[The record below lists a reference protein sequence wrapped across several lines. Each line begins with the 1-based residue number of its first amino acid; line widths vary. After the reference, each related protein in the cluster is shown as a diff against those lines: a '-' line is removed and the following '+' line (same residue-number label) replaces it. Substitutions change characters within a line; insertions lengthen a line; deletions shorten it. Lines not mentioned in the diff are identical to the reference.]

1 MSFKRN
7 VSMYIKEKSTITALS
22 FLLFFI
28 VVFYLSLI
36 DSLWYKKGISD
47 EFENY
52 KITYMNSNNNS
63 VIYAASDNVMFYSQ
77 NKEHESTLNNFTGV
91 EAYTNA
97 YVGANYKPYNFVR
110 IDYVFPSKIIEI
122 KGITDNLVGEK
133 GETYILTEDGGLYTI
148 SSRSNKVENLLS
160 NVKKF
165 EVKYD
170 STLNKN
176 TLLVLD
182 NNNLL
187 SLYYFDYQILVKRE
201 LYQGYIEEFYLM
213 GKDNIFIRIDDDLFC
228 IWMKETDKYEYIDDY
243 PYDYK
248 IFKNNY
254 FLEHT
259 EYRSEKLVNIGDS
272 YYSLYN
278 NEIEYF
284 EYDKE
289 KKDFI
294 KYDNGKYSK
303 KYHLESN
310 IEDIYVTGFKSLIV
324 KTEDGIYYLGDIK
337 YFNSEDTLT
346 KFEYTNNNI
355 YASRNS
361 LIYLDKKGYL
371 NIYNEDTNSFDVM
384 YQKTLLKGLIKYF
397 SLFVVVMT
405 LFYLILSF
413 AESNKRYNRYFKVN
427 KEK

>member
-28 VVFYLSLI
+28 VVFSLSLI

-110 IDYVFPSKIIEI
+110 IDYVFPSKIKEI

-187 SLYYFDYQILVKRE
+187 SLYYFDYQILVKHE

-248 IFKNNY
+248 IFKSNY

-310 IEDIYVTGFKSLIV
+310 IEDIYVTGFKTLIV

>member
-28 VVFYLSLI
+28 VVFSLSLI

-110 IDYVFPSKIIEI
+110 IDYVFPSKIKEI
-122 KGITDNLVGEK
+122 KGITDNLIGEG

-187 SLYYFDYQILVKRE
+187 SLYYFDYQILVKHE

-303 KYHLESN
+303 KYRLESN

-337 YFNSEDTLT
+337 YYNSEDTLT

>member
-110 IDYVFPSKIIEI
+110 IDYVFPSKIKEI

>member
-110 IDYVFPSKIIEI
+110 IDYVFPSKIKEI

-160 NVKKF
+160 NFKKF

>member
-7 VSMYIKEKSTITALS
+7 MAMYIKEKSTLTAAL
-22 FLLFFI
+22 FLLIFI
-28 VVFYLSLI
+28 IVFSLSLI

-63 VIYAASDNVMFYSQ
+63 VIYAASNNVMFYSQ
-77 NKEHESTLNNFTGV
+77 NKEHKSTLNDFTGV

-97 YVGANYKPYNFVR
+97 YVGANYKPYNFVK
-110 IDYVFPSKIIEI
+110 INYVFPSKIKEI
-122 KGITDNLVGEK
+122 KGITDNLLGER
-133 GETYILTEDGGLYTI
+133 GETYVLTEDGGLYTI

-176 TLLVLD
+176 TILVLD
-182 NNNLL
+182 KNNLL
-187 SLYYFDYQILVKRE
+187 SLYYFNFQVLVKHE
-201 LYQGYIEEFYLM
+201 LYQGYIDDFYLL
-213 GKDNIFIRIDDDLFC
+213 GANNIFIRIGDDLFC
-228 IWMKETDKYEYIDDY
+228 IWIKTSEEYDYIDDY

-248 IFKNNY
+248 IYKNNY

-259 EYRSEKLVNIGDS
+259 DFRSEKLVNIGDS

-289 KKDFI
+289 KEDFI
-294 KYDNGKYSK
+294 KYDDGNYSIKYQIDAK
-303 KYHLESN
+303 IN
-310 IEDIYVTGFKSLIV
+310 DIYVTGFKSLIIDTN
-324 KTEDGIYYLGDIK
+324 KGIYYLGDIK
-337 YFNSEDTLT
+337 YFNSQDRLT
-346 KFEYTNNNI
+346 KFEYTTNKI

-361 LIYLDKKGYL
+361 LIYLDEKGFL

-384 YQKTLLKGLIKYF
+384 YQKTLLKEIIKYF
-397 SLFVVVMT
+397 SLFVIGMT
-405 LFYLILSF
+405 LFYIILSF
-413 AESNKRYNRYFKVN
+413 IESNKRYNRYFKVN
-427 KEK
+427 KTK

>member
-28 VVFYLSLI
+28 VVFSLSLI

-110 IDYVFPSKIIEI
+110 IDYVFPSKIKEI

-187 SLYYFDYQILVKRE
+187 SLYYFDYQILVKHE

-248 IFKNNY
+248 IFKSNY

-259 EYRSEKLVNIGDS
+259 EYRSEELVNIGDS

-294 KYDNGKYSK
+294 KYGNGKYSK
-303 KYHLESN
+303 KYHLELN